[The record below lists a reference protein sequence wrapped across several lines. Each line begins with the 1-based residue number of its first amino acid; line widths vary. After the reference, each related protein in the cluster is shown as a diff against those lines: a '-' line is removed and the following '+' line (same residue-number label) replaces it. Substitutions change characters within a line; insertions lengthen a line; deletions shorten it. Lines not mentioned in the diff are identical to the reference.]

1 MKTKII
7 LLAVFAIIFTL
18 LIISACKKD
27 KVKGCMDSVATNYNS
42 SATEDDGSCK
52 YEGSIVFWNN
62 VALEDTLTAHGAD
75 TLLYYINNVKVGI
88 SVVASSGRASAPACS
103 QSGVFTLTEQL
114 GSVKSQSY
122 TLNVNDQTR
131 HFQWSTTVKITASP
145 SCTPFQLLY
154 SAIQ

>member
-1 MKTKII
+1 MKTRII
-7 LLAVFAIIFTL
+7 LSAAFAIIVTL

-27 KVKGCMDSVATNYNS
+27 KVKGCMDPDSMNYNS

-52 YEGSIVFWNN
+52 YQGSIVFWNN

-75 TLLYYINNVKVGI
+75 TLIYYIDNVKVGT
-88 SVVASSGRASAPACS
+88 SLVAGSGRSSAPSCG
-103 QSGVFTLTEQL
+103 QSGVYTLTEQL
-114 GSVKSQSY
+114 GNVKSKTY
-122 TLNVNDQTR
+122 TLNVNDQTG
-131 HFQWSTTVKITASP
+131 HFQWSTTVTVTAKP